1 MTGQEANTN
10 GWESLGRKK
19 KEQKDS
25 FLNKCRETF
34 RESSEQPPGMR
45 RIRKN
50 RWTWRSTG

>member
-45 RIRKN
+45 GIRKN